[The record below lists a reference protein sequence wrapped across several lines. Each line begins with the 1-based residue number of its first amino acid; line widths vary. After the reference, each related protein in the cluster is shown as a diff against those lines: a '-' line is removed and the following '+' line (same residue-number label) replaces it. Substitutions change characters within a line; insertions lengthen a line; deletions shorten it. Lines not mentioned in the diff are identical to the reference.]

1 VVDATS
7 AAMGEISVAI
17 LDDHPVVREGLRAL
31 LGREPDIVVT
41 SESGRVQELLTLSD
55 EPDVIVAELVLSEM
69 RGANLVEALR
79 ERFQRSAILV
89 LTMVDELRCVEA
101 ALAAGANG
109 YTLKEAA
116 AEDVADAIRKV
127 HRGEGYVE
135 PSLGAALA
143 SGMDRV
149 SRGTPTPRLSP
160 REEEVLRLLALGHT
174 NAEIAATLHISLRT
188 AETHRAH
195 VVMKLG
201 MRTRAE
207 LVRAALDRG
216 IVR

>member
-1 VVDATS
+1 
-7 AAMGEISVAI
+7 MGEISVAI
-17 LDDHPVVREGLRAL
+17 LDVHPVVREGLRAL

-41 SESGRVQELLTLSD
+41 SESARLQELLTLSD

-69 RGANLVEALR
+69 RGADLVQALR
-79 ERFQRSAILV
+79 GRFQRSAILV

-116 AEDVADAIRKV
+116 AQDVADAIRKV

-149 SRGTPTPRLSP
+149 SHGSSTPRLSP

-174 NAEIAATLHISLRT
+174 NAEIAAALHISLRT
-188 AETHRAH
+188 AETHRAR
-195 VVMKLG
+195 VLMKLG
-201 MRTRAE
+201 ARTRAE

>member
-1 VVDATS
+1 MQGPDAV
-7 AAMGEISVAI
+7 GEITVAI
-17 LDDHPVVREGLRAL
+17 LDEYPVVREGLRAL
-31 LGREPDIVVT
+31 LSREPDIVVT
-41 SESGRVQELLTLSD
+41 SESGRVQDLLTLSD
-55 EPDVIVAELVLSEM
+55 DPDVIVAELVLADM
-69 RGANLVEALR
+69 RGADLVQALR
-79 ERFQRSAILV
+79 GRFQHSAILV
-89 LTMVDELRCVEA
+89 LTIVDELRCVEA

-116 AEDVADAIRKV
+116 AQDVADAVRKV

-143 SGMDRV
+143 GGMDRV
-149 SRGTPTPRLSP
+149 SRGPSTPRLSP

-174 NAEIAATLHISLRT
+174 NAEIAATLDISLRT
-188 AETHRAH
+188 AETHRAR
-195 VVMKLG
+195 VLMKLG
-201 MRTRAE
+201 ARTRAE

>member
-1 VVDATS
+1 
-7 AAMGEISVAI
+7 MGEISVAI

-41 SESGRVQELLTLSD
+41 SESGRVEELLTVAD

-69 RGANLVEALR
+69 RGAGLVQVLR

-116 AEDVADAIRKV
+116 AQDVADAIRKV

-149 SRGTPTPRLSP
+149 SRRASTPRLSP

-174 NAEIAATLHISLRT
+174 NAEIAGALSISLRT
-188 AETHRAH
+188 AETHRAR
-195 VVMKLG
+195 VLMKLG
-201 MRTRAE
+201 ARTRAE